1 MDEKYFG
8 HSVVRKEGR
17 DKVTGRALYVDDL
30 SFSDELPETIY
41 GVTVRSS
48 VPRGRIR
55 GIRYGEDIPWN
66 EFTIV
71 TAADIPG
78 KNEIALIEHDQPCLA
93 AQFINHPEEPI
104 VLLAH
109 PNKYL
114 LEDARRAVQIDV
126 EEMPAIFTIEY
137 SLAKREIIW
146 GKDNV
151 LKSYLMEKGD
161 VDSAWATADLIVE
174 GEYRTGAQEQL
185 YIENQGMVAVAN
197 PTDGVTVWGSLQCP
211 YYVHKALMPV
221 FGLPAEKV
229 RIIQAETGGGFGGKE
244 EYPSIIAAH
253 AALLAWKSGKRVK
266 ILYDRAED
274 MVATT
279 KRHPSRTR
287 HRTGVTRDGKLVAMD
302 IDFVLDG
309 GAYATLSS
317 VVLSR
322 GTIHATGPYF
332 CANVR
337 VHSQAV
343 ATNAPPHGAF
353 RGFGAP
359 QCLFAVE
366 RHIDHVARA
375 VNLTP
380 EEFRRRNFL
389 RKGQTTAT
397 GQTIGENVDLN
408 GLLDRA
414 FKESDYHA
422 KLERFARENPGATI
436 KRGMGFASFMHGA
449 GFTGSG
455 EVYLASV
462 VEVEATPEG
471 CVRILAGS
479 TEIGQG
485 ANTIFSQIAAD
496 TLGIGYDRIEIAR
509 PDTGAVP
516 NSGPTV
522 ASRTS
527 MVVGKLVEEAALGLK
542 RTLLESG
549 LLCDAC
555 TEDEFVRACKRY
567 IETRGPLRSRSQYE
581 PPPGLFWNDVTYS
594 GDAYGTY
601 TWAVYVAEVAVDTT
615 TYEARVTDFVAVQEV
630 GKVINPLL
638 AAGQIEGG
646 VAQAIGMALYENV
659 VWREGRMAN
668 GQMTNYIMP
677 TAADIPPIRVFFEE
691 HPYPF
696 GPGGA
701 KGIGELPMDG
711 PAPAILNAIENAI
724 GISVNEIPATPEVL
738 MDAMTDGFAK
748 TTREKVGALD

>member
-1 MDEKYFG
+1 MEEKFFG
-8 HSVVRKEGR
+8 QSVIRKEGR
-17 DKVTGRALYVDDL
+17 EKVTGRARYVDDL
-30 SFSDELPETIY
+30 SFPGMLH
-41 GVTVRSS
+41 GATVRSN
-48 VPRGRIR
+48 VARGKIR
-55 GIRYGEDIPWN
+55 GIRFGENIPWN

-93 AQFINHPEEPI
+93 AEAINHPEEAV

-109 PNKYL
+109 PDRYL
-114 LEDARRAVQIDV
+114 LEEARRAVQIDV
-126 EEMPAIFTIEY
+126 EPLPAIFSIED
-137 SLAKREIIW
+137 SIARRAVIFGE
-146 GKDNV
+146 DNV
-151 LKSYLMEKGD
+151 FKSYRMEKGD
-161 VDSAWATADLIVE
+161 VDAAWAQADIIVE

-185 YIENQGMVAVAN
+185 YIENQGMIAVAN
-197 PTDGVTVWGSLQCP
+197 PADGVTVRGSLQCP
-211 YYVHKALMPV
+211 YYVHKALMPL
-221 FGLPAEKV
+221 FGLPADKIRV
-229 RIIQAETGGGFGGKE
+229 IQAETGGGFGGKE
-244 EYPSIIAAH
+244 EYPSMIAGH
-253 AALLAWKSGKRVK
+253 AALLAWKSGKPVK
-266 ILYDRAED
+266 IIYDRAED

-302 IDFVLDG
+302 IDFVIDG

-322 GTIHATGPYF
+322 GTIHAAGPYF
-332 CANVR
+332 VPNVR
-337 VHSQAV
+337 VHSRAV
-343 ATNAPPHGAF
+343 ATNTPPHGAF

-359 QCLFAVE
+359 QAIFAIE
-366 RHIDHVARA
+366 RHMDKIARA
-375 VNLTP
+375 VNLAP

-389 RKGQTTAT
+389 HQGQTTAT
-397 GQTIGENVDLN
+397 GQLIHEEVNLDA
-408 GLLDRA
+408 LLDRA
-414 FKESDYHA
+414 FRESDYQA
-422 KLERFARENPGATI
+422 RRERFARENQGATI

-462 VEVEATPEG
+462 VELEATPEG
-471 CVRILAGS
+471 NVRVLAAS

-485 ANTIFSQIAAD
+485 TNTVFSQIAAD
-496 TLGIGYDRIEIAR
+496 ALGIGYDRIEIAQ

-527 MVVGKLVEEAALGLK
+527 MVVGNLVETAALELK
-542 RTLLESG
+542 RKLLDSG

-555 TEDEFVRACKRY
+555 TEDEFVRACRKY
-567 IETRGPLRSRSQYE
+567 IETRGPLRTRAQYE
-581 PPPGLFWNDVTYS
+581 PPPGLYWDDKKYS

-601 TWAVYVAEVAVDTT
+601 AWAVYVAEVAVDTLT
-615 TYEARVTDFVAVQEV
+615 FEARVTDFVAVQEI
-630 GKVINPLL
+630 GKVIHPVL

-677 TAADIPPIRVFFEE
+677 TAAD
-691 HPYPF
+691 
-696 GPGGA
+696 
-701 KGIGELPMDG
+701 
-711 PAPAILNAIENAI
+711 
-724 GISVNEIPATPEVL
+724 
-738 MDAMTDGFAK
+738 
-748 TTREKVGALD
+748 

>member
-1 MDEKYFG
+1 MEEKYFG
-8 HSVVRKEGR
+8 HSVLRKEGR
-17 DKVTGRALYVDDL
+17 EKVTGRARYVDDL
-30 SFSDELPETIY
+30 AFPEMLH

-48 VPRGRIR
+48 VAHGRIR
-55 GIRYGEDIPWN
+55 DIPFGEGIPWG
-66 EFTIV
+66 EFTVV

-93 AQFINHPEEPI
+93 AEFINHPEEAV

-109 PNKYL
+109 ADRYL
-114 LEDARRAVQIDV
+114 LEEARRAVQIDV
-126 EEMPAIFTIEY
+126 EPLPAIFSIEE
-137 SLAKREIIW
+137 SIAKRVVLY

-151 LKSYLMEKGD
+151 FKEYHLEKGD
-161 VDSAWATADLIVE
+161 VDAAWARADVIVE

-185 YIENQGMVAVAN
+185 YIENQGMIATAN
-197 PTDGVTVWGSLQCP
+197 PADGVTIWGSLQCP
-211 YYVHKALMPV
+211 YYIHKALITL
-221 FGLPAEKV
+221 FGLPGEKIRV
-229 RIIQAETGGGFGGKE
+229 IQAETGGGFGGKE
-244 EYPSIIAAH
+244 EYPSMIAGH
-253 AALLAWKSGKRVK
+253 AALLAWKSGKPVK
-266 ILYDRAED
+266 IIYDRAED

-302 IDFVLDG
+302 IDFVIDG

-322 GTIHATGPYF
+322 GTIHAAGPYF
-332 CANVR
+332 CPNVR
-337 VHSQAV
+337 VHSRAV

-359 QCLFAVE
+359 QAIFAAE
-366 RHIDHVARA
+366 RHIDQVALA

-389 RKGQTTAT
+389 HKGQTTIT
-397 GQTIGENVDLN
+397 GQLINEDVNFD

-414 FKESDYHA
+414 FRESDYHA
-422 KLERFARENPGATI
+422 KRERFARENPGEAV
-436 KRGMGFASFMHGA
+436 KRGIGFASFMHGA

-462 VEVEATPEG
+462 VELEATREG
-471 CVRILAGS
+471 IVRVLAAS

-485 ANTIFSQIAAD
+485 TNTVFSQIAAD
-496 TLGIGYDRIEIAR
+496 ALGISYDRIEIAR

-527 MVVGKLVEEAALGLK
+527 MVVGHLVETAALGMK
-542 RTLLESG
+542 RTLVDSG

-567 IETRGPLRSRSQYE
+567 IDTRGPLRSRTQYE
-581 PPPGLFWNDVTYS
+581 PPPGLFWDDKKYS

-601 TWAVYVAEVAVDTT
+601 AWAVYVAEVAVDTVT
-615 TYEARVTDFVAVQEV
+615 FEARVTDFVAVQEI
-630 GKVINPLL
+630 GKVIHPVL

-646 VAQAIGMALYENV
+646 VAQAIGMSLYENV

-691 HPYPF
+691 QPYPF
-696 GPGGA
+696 GPHGA

-711 PAPAILNAIENAI
+711 PAPAIINAIENAT
-724 GISVNEIPATPEVL
+724 GICVREIPATPEVL
-738 MDAMTDGFAK
+738 MEALTAK
-748 TTREKVGALD
+748 AGALV

>member
-1 MDEKYFG
+1 MEEKYFG
-8 HSVVRKEGR
+8 HSVIRKEGR
-17 DKVTGRALYVDDL
+17 EKVMGRARYVDDL
-30 SFSDELPETIY
+30 SVPGMLH

-48 VPRGRIR
+48 VPHGRIT
-55 GIRYGEDIPWN
+55 GIRFGDNIPWS

-93 AQFINHPEEPI
+93 ADVINHPEEPV

-109 PNKYL
+109 FDKYL
-114 LEDARRAVQIDV
+114 LEEARRAVQIDV
-126 EEMPAIFTIEY
+126 DPLPAIFSIED
-137 SLAKREIIW
+137 SIAKRAVLFGE
-146 GKDNV
+146 DNV
-151 LKSYLMEKGD
+151 FKSYHMEKGD
-161 VDSAWATADLIVE
+161 VEAALAQADIIVE

-185 YIENQGMVAVAN
+185 YIENQGMISVAN
-197 PTDGVTVWGSLQCP
+197 PAEGVTVWGSLQCP
-211 YYVHKALMPV
+211 YYVHKALVPL
-221 FGLPAEKV
+221 FGLPAEKIRV
-229 RIIQAETGGGFGGKE
+229 IQAETGGGFGGKD
-244 EYPSIIAAH
+244 EYPSIIAGH
-253 AALLAWKSGKRVK
+253 AALLAWKSGKPVK
-266 ILYDRAED
+266 IMYDRAED

-302 IDFVLDG
+302 IDFVIDG

-322 GTIHATGPYF
+322 GTIHAAGPYS
-332 CANVR
+332 CPNVR
-337 VHSQAV
+337 VHSRAM

-359 QCLFAVE
+359 QSIFAVE
-366 RHIDHVARA
+366 RHIDQVART

-380 EEFRRRNFL
+380 EEFRRRNFI

-397 GQTIGENVDLN
+397 GQLIDEDVNFN
-408 GLLDRA
+408 ALLDRA

-422 KLERFARENPGATI
+422 KRARFARENPGATV
-436 KRGMGFASFMHGA
+436 KRGIGFATFMHGA

-462 VEVEATPEG
+462 VELEATKEG
-471 CVRILAGS
+471 MIRVLAAS

-485 ANTIFSQIAAD
+485 SNTIFSQIAAD
-496 TLGIGYDRIEIAR
+496 ALGISYDRIEIAQ
-509 PDTGAVP
+509 PDTSAVP

-527 MVVGKLVEEAALGLK
+527 MVVGNLVETAALAMK
-542 RTLLESG
+542 QTLVDSG

-555 TEDEFVRACKRY
+555 TEDEFVRACRRY
-567 IETRGPLRSRSQYE
+567 IETRGPLRSRTQYE
-581 PPPGLFWNDVTYS
+581 PPPGLFWDDKKYS

-601 TWAVYVAEVAVDTT
+601 AWAVYVAEVEVDTLT
-615 TYEARVTDFVAVQEV
+615 FEARVTDFVAVQEI
-630 GKVINPLL
+630 GKVIHPVL

-691 HPYPF
+691 NPYPF
-696 GPGGA
+696 GPHGA

-711 PAPAILNAIENAI
+711 PAPAIINAIENAT
-724 GISVNEIPATPEVL
+724 GICVREIPATPEVL
-738 MDAMTDGFAK
+738 MEAMA
-748 TTREKVGALD
+748 EKAAALV

>member
-1 MDEKYFG
+1 MVEKLFG
-8 HSVVRKEGR
+8 HSVIRKEGR
-17 DKVTGRALYVDDL
+17 DKVTGRAQYVDDL
-30 SFSDELPETIY
+30 SFPGMIH
-41 GVTVRSS
+41 GATVRSS
-48 VPRGRIR
+48 IARGRIR
-55 GIRYGEDIPWN
+55 GVRYGDGIPWS

-78 KNEIALIEHDQPCLA
+78 KNEIAAITDDQPCLA
-93 AQFINHPEEPI
+93 DQFINHPEEPI

-109 PNKYL
+109 PDKYL
-114 LEDARRAVQIDV
+114 LEEARRAVQIEV
-126 EEMPAIFTIEY
+126 EPLPAIFSIED
-137 SLAKREIIW
+137 SLAKRFIIS
-146 GKDNV
+146 GEDNV
-151 LKSYLMEKGD
+151 FKSYLVEKGD
-161 VDSAWATADLIVE
+161 VDAAWARADVIVE
-174 GEYRTGAQEQL
+174 GEFRTGSQEQL
-185 YIENQGMVAVAN
+185 YIENQGMIAVAN
-197 PTDGVTVWGSLQCP
+197 PRDGVTVWGSLQCP
-211 YYVHKALMPV
+211 YYVHKAVVTL
-221 FGLPAEKV
+221 FGLPHEKIRV
-229 RIIQAETGGGFGGKE
+229 IQAETGGGFGGKE
-244 EYPSIIAAH
+244 EYPSMIAAH
-253 AALLAWKSGKRVK
+253 AALLAWKSGKPVK
-266 ILYDRAED
+266 IIYDRAED

-287 HRTGVTRDGKLVAMD
+287 HHTGVTRDGKLVAMD
-302 IDFVLDG
+302 IDFVIDG

-322 GTIHATGPYF
+322 GTIHAAGPYF
-332 CANVR
+332 CPNVR
-337 VHSQAV
+337 VRSQAV

-359 QCLFAVE
+359 QSIFALE
-366 RHIDHVARA
+366 RHFDHVARA

-397 GQTIGENVDLN
+397 GQIINEDVDLS

-422 KLERFARENPGATI
+422 KHERFARENSGANI
-436 KRGMGFASFMHGA
+436 KRGIGFSSFMHGA

-455 EVYLASV
+455 EVTLASI
-462 VEVEATPEG
+462 VEMEATPEG
-471 CVRILAGS
+471 CVRILAAS

-485 ANTIFSQIAAD
+485 TNTVFSQIAAD
-496 TLGIGYDRIEIAR
+496 ALGIGFDRIEIAR
-509 PDTGAVP
+509 PDTGSVP

-522 ASRTS
+522 ASRTA
-527 MVVGKLVEEAALGLK
+527 MVVGKLVEAAAIGLK

-549 LLCDAC
+549 LLCEAC
-555 TEDEFVRACKRY
+555 TEDEFVRACRRY

-581 PPPGLFWNDVTYS
+581 PPPGLHWDDTTYS
-594 GDAYGTY
+594 GDAYGTFA
-601 TWAVYVAEVAVDTT
+601 WAVYVAEVAVDTIT
-615 TYEARVTDFVAVQEV
+615 FEARVTDFVAVQEV
-630 GKVINPLL
+630 GRVIHPVL

-691 HPYPF
+691 QPYPF

-711 PAPAILNAIENAI
+711 PAPAILNAIENAT
-724 GISVNEIPATPEVL
+724 GISLREIPATPEVL
-738 MDAMTDGFAK
+738 MDALT
-748 TTREKVGALD
+748 EKADVGV